1 MNATLLAR
9 AREVVSETPLLVN
22 MVRQRVSQLL
32 RGHRPLVVV
41 PLSMGWGDVALVE
54 IAAGKI
60 VSERKIRVEPQA
72 VPAAILPFPL
82 SPATKDTAA
91 A

>member
-9 AREVVSETPLLVN
+9 AHEIVPDAPLLVN
-22 MVRQRVSQLL
+22 MVRKRVSQLL
-32 RGHRPLVVV
+32 RGHRPLVVT
-41 PLSMGWGDVALVE
+41 PLSMGLGDVALVE

-60 VSERKIRVEPQA
+60 VSERHTPSDPRA

-82 SPATKDTAA
+82 NPAAKETAA